1 MVAFRPAAAGIVLA
15 ALLGW
20 FLWLPLA
27 DIVRFPDR
35 LSVLPN
41 LETDA
46 AAYDAFAWQLV
57 ETQQLS
63 ALPTKHP
70 PGWMAMLASVYAVAG
85 HSYVAGKLLS
95 WLALVLTVVTSP
107 LIAYRIYGRS
117 AGVITALLVASSPG
131 LRAYT
136 GTLQYEVV
144 TAGLFT
150 AFLLFTIQVIEAT
163 NRRQAITRA
172 VLAGFTAGILVL
184 TRETFV
190 LVVPLASLWLLH
202 QWRRQDR
209 GANRQRVALVA
220 AVTLVG
226 VAATPAIIW
235 SAIQTTREQRLIL
248 ISDKAREVFEAGN
261 NPRANGTYNEPLV
274 GIGQPAGFAYIRA
287 NPDDALRLAGRKL
300 LYSFG
305 ILRDGWNVPHPA
317 SVWIWRA
324 TTGVVPLPVI
334 DPLVRGGWLLLLCLW
349 SLAILGRVGV
359 ARWWVLPATCAAIL
373 AVHVVTL
380 ASYRFAV
387 PLLPIFYVLASVPLA
402 CFARWAAPSLRTPMV
417 AAAMAAVLMVA
428 VAAQTQAWP
437 LTVRYEAASL
447 DGLAAANAFDTV
459 AGGTVRVADAA
470 RGERPVALL
479 ADTYLPRG
487 TARLAV
493 RLRAAITA
501 VEGATPVARI
511 TLVPL
516 QGPPACTADVAASQ
530 LGNEQFSEI
539 AILCDLPQDGPAT
552 LAVFTLGVVDL
563 AIESVRLDW
572 TK

>member
-95 WLALVLTVVTSP
+95 WLALVLTVVTSS

-261 NPRANGTYNEPLV
+261 NPRANGTYNEPLS
-274 GIGQPAGFAYIRA
+274 
-287 NPDDALRLAGRKL
+287 ALVSRRG
-300 LYSFG
+300 SPTSEP
-305 ILRDGWNVPHPA
+305 IQ
-317 SVWIWRA
+317 
-324 TTGVVPLPVI
+324 TT
-334 DPLVRGGWLLLLCLW
+334 
-349 SLAILGRVGV
+349 
-359 ARWWVLPATCAAIL
+359 
-373 AVHVVTL
+373 
-380 ASYRFAV
+380 RFASRAESCC
-387 PLLPIFYVLASVPLA
+387 IRSASFV
-402 CFARWAAPSLRTPMV
+402 M
-417 AAAMAAVLMVA
+417 
-428 VAAQTQAWP
+428 
-437 LTVRYEAASL
+437 
-447 DGLAAANAFDTV
+447 DGTFRIPPRCGS
-459 AGGTVRVADAA
+459 GGR
-470 RGERPVALL
+470 RRALC
-479 ADTYLPRG
+479 RC
-487 TARLAV
+487 R
-493 RLRAAITA
+493 
-501 VEGATPVARI
+501 
-511 TLVPL
+511 
-516 QGPPACTADVAASQ
+516 
-530 LGNEQFSEI
+530 
-539 AILCDLPQDGPAT
+539 
-552 LAVFTLGVVDL
+552 
-563 AIESVRLDW
+563 
-572 TK
+572 